1 MRLPPVP
8 PADLTSEQLPLYE
21 DMKAGITA
29 KYNEF
34 ETIRD
39 DGAIMG
45 PWNAWLHEPKVGE
58 AIWGL
63 VKAMTRFHHLP
74 EDVRQIAILVVGAR
88 FQAAYEI
95 YAHSVVAKKHGL
107 SDAFLAALLAGAR
120 PEGMTEEQRVAY
132 EVAHRLTEGGVLPE
146 ATFRHAVT
154 LFGQKGANELIYLVG
169 HYCLVSM
176 TLNGFDVPVPA

>member
-1 MRLPPVP
+1 MRLPPIP
-8 PADLTSEQLPLYE
+8 PADLDPAQRPLYE
-21 DMKAGITA
+21 DMKIGITA

-45 PWNAWLHEPKVGE
+45 PWNAWLHEPEVGT

-107 SDAFLAALLAGAR
+107 NEAFLAALLVGDRPAGMSQQQEA
-120 PEGMTEEQRVAY
+120 AY
-132 EVAHRLTEGGVLPE
+132 EVAHRLADGGVLPA
-146 ATFRHAVT
+146 ATYGRAVA

-169 HYCLVSM
+169 HYCLVSV